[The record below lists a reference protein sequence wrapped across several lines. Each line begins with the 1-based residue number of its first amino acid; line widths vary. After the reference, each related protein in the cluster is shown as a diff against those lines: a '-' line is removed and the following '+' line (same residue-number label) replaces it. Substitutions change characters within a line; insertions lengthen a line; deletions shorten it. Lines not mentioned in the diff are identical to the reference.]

1 MLILPSFDPV
11 HADTSHSAV
20 VRLQTAAEA
29 VKQRRGGRRPPA
41 TSASQ
46 PEQKQTPGMPSKGK
60 AAAAG
65 GSSKAGRAAGRGSAD
80 ALAAVKQESQG
91 PAVAR
96 RDEGAPHAELATA
109 GADHDAGAAADGGS
123 TAAGKGKTAAKSKRG
138 APKAKGRRT
147 GAAALAS
154 VPEGK
159 PSTDGPA
166 GSAPQ
171 AERTMEVKAEP
182 PSSGRALL
190 AADGHV
196 PQEAPSAAASTK
208 AEPRELV
215 KTGTTAEA
223 SQRVSGRR
231 KGMPPATDGTEAQP
245 SSGAAS
251 TAAIANGG
259 RPRPALL

>member
-1 MLILPSFDPV
+1 
-11 HADTSHSAV
+11 
-20 VRLQTAAEA
+20 
-29 VKQRRGGRRPPA
+29 
-41 TSASQ
+41 
-46 PEQKQTPGMPSKGK
+46 MPSKGK

-166 GSAPQ
+166 GSALQ
-171 AERTMEVKAEP
+171 ADRPVDVKAEP
-182 PSSGRALL
+182 PSSGKTLL
-190 AADGHV
+190 AAEARGQ
-196 PQEAPSAAASTK
+196 QEAPSAAASTK
-208 AEPRELV
+208 VEPSEV
-215 KTGTTAEA
+215 TKPGTAANA
-223 SQRVSGRR
+223 SQRVLGGR
-231 KGMPPATDGTEAQP
+231 KSTPPATDGAEAQS

-251 TAAIANGG
+251 AAAFANGG
-259 RPRPALL
+259 RPRPA